1 MNSALTRIAKMVDE
15 QAAEIAHLRER
26 IAQLTGET
34 PDTAQPP
41 ASSEPPETSIATST
55 TRPLEQAPPATISE
69 PPGEPA
75 DTPKLDETPAPP
87 PPPVEPAFAAR
98 PGGTVPPTPP
108 VSPAPRP
115 SFWDK
120 LKEGGLERQ
129 FGAVLPVWIGG
140 IALAFAGFFL
150 VKYSI
155 DNNLMGPEVR
165 VSLGGIF
172 GALLL
177 IAARYVSTK
186 TTQEG
191 NYRIAQALAGAGIAV
206 LYVSFYAATMMY
218 ALLTPFW
225 GFAGMAATTVLAV
238 ILALRHG
245 PPIALMGMVG
255 GFLTPALIQSGH
267 PSAIMLFAYLYF
279 VFAALMIIVRRE
291 GWWLL
296 ALPALIFAF
305 FWVLAWVFWVPHNP
319 GETMWVS
326 MFVIAIAGTIVAAT
340 RQRYAEETDEFTSWQ
355 AMFSLKNRASL
366 LNVISLAGAFL
377 VIAVMAFNIEFS
389 LYDWGV
395 FAILA
400 LGGIGLAYF
409 DTPRYGFV
417 PWAAMAVNAAML
429 VGWSPAD
436 VQNFTFVVA
445 AFGALYAVSGFMLL
459 PRGAYPL
466 LWAGLSGASSLGY
479 YLLAYFRIHNYPP
492 MPISATSPVPPTAT
506 PAPPAE
512 ALPPIAQPIT
522 PVEPL
527 VEDLQAAAEAITHVW
542 SSIAMVLALVFL
554 GAAMWSAKRFPES
567 WAKER
572 VLAIFTLATT
582 AFLAIA
588 LSIELQREFLSVAIA
603 AELLAVAWVAT
614 KTRIASLRP
623 IAGLLGGA
631 FAYLLLPQILLFVK
645 LALAAVFDFD
655 MSLPVDMPISAYPAF
670 QLGLPAVFFLLAA
683 YLFRMERDGKLVYA
697 LELAALALIAL
708 MGHYTTAHL
717 FHPGESVMSI
727 QRTYLEHGIMTN
739 VMFAFGLGCLVI
751 ARLYGRRAF
760 GMVGVALA
768 GIALFRTGYFGLLIN
783 NPVWEPLEVAGI
795 PLVNALAVTFLLP
808 IGWVWLTAR
817 EFAATEYERLTR
829 LAKQAP
835 MIMLALVFVWV
846 NFEVRRFYQ
855 GSFLDSYSTSDAE
868 FYTYSVAW
876 LVFGLVLLFM
886 GTLRGNQMMRYVSL

>member
-1 MNSALTRIAKMVDE
+1 
-15 QAAEIAHLRER
+15 
-26 IAQLTGET
+26 
-34 PDTAQPP
+34 
-41 ASSEPPETSIATST
+41 
-55 TRPLEQAPPATISE
+55 
-69 PPGEPA
+69 
-75 DTPKLDETPAPP
+75 
-87 PPPVEPAFAAR
+87 
-98 PGGTVPPTPP
+98 
-108 VSPAPRP
+108 
-115 SFWDK
+115 
-120 LKEGGLERQ
+120 
-129 FGAVLPVWIGG
+129 VLPVWIGG

-155 DNNLMGPEVR
+155 DNNLIGPEVR
-165 VSLGGIF
+165 VTLGGIF

-186 TTQEG
+186 TAQEG

-255 GFLTPALIQSGH
+255 GFLTPALIQTGH

-279 VFAALMIIVRRE
+279 VFAALMIIIRRE

-296 ALPALIFAF
+296 ALPALVFAF

-326 MFVIAIAGTIVAAT
+326 MFVIAVAGTIVAAS
-340 RQRYAEETDEFTSWQ
+340 RERYAEETDEFTSWQ

-395 FAILA
+395 FGILT

-429 VGWSPAD
+429 AGWSPVN
-436 VQNFTFVVA
+436 VQDFSLVVA
-445 AFGALYAVSGFMLL
+445 AFGALYAVSGLMLL
-459 PRGAYPL
+459 PSGAYPL

-479 YLLAYFRIHNYPP
+479 YLLAYFRIESYPP
-492 MPISATSPVPPTAT
+492 VPMPVTSQVPPTAT
-506 PAPPAE
+506 PAIPAAPVPAAPPAE
-512 ALPPIAQPIT
+512 AFPPTT

-527 VEDLQAAAEAITHVW
+527 VEDLQAAVDALTHVW

-631 FAYLLLPQILLFVK
+631 FAYLLLPQILLFVQ
-645 LALAAVFDFD
+645 LALAAVFDFN

-717 FHPGESVMSI
+717 FHPGESVLSI

-760 GMVGVALA
+760 GMAGVVLA
-768 GIALFRTGYFGLLIN
+768 GIAIFRTGYFGLLIK
-783 NPVWEPLEVAGI
+783 NPAWEHLEVAGV
-795 PLVNALAVTFLLP
+795 PLVNALAITFLLP
-808 IGWVWLTAR
+808 IGWVWLIGR
-817 EFAATEYERLTR
+817 EFASTGYERLVR
-829 LAKQAP
+829 LTKAVP
-835 MIMLALVFVWV
+835 MITLALIFVWV
-846 NFEVRRFYQ
+846 NFEIRRFYQ
-855 GSFLDSYSTSDAE
+855 GSFLDGYATSDAE

-876 LVFGLVLLFM
+876 LVFGLVLLFL
-886 GTLRGNQMMRYVSL
+886 GTLRGNQMMRYVSLALMLLTVTKAFLFDAGSLTGLYRVFSFLGLGLSLIGLSYFYGRFVFGGGGAKEPDAPDGGTAPDGPPPPPNAQDINEANAGETGTEKLGNPPGVVPDTQ